1 MALGSGVRH
10 IIGCLAILA
19 IAISLLLFVF
29 PPLVA
34 AYVPSTTRFVGLR
47 GEAIDFFLIAL
58 IPILVWLVP
67 PIVRGLARLTHRGHQ
82 AFLGKVGFYIRFP
95 TPRRVRFWYTLV
107 QALGP
112 LAIDL
117 VVISEIVYF
126 LSDADARTFG
136 PRLFA
141 LPLLLLAGVVT
152 SLLPG
157 PWLVSAMDLRLVNP
171 AKGEV
176 VREASLFE
184 GLFGPIAALAL
195 LVSFVTTAH
204 AEGDSYTQGIVIL
217 GLWAT
222 RIFPAVLVA
231 VSVYRIVIEPN
242 VLPSLEAWAAKE
254 GIETKSSLPDVLA
267 ALRPLPPP
275 PSRNEVPTPSGSSG
289 GGRSARLSAA
299 PRAAEPVRHEDRE
312 QGD

>member
-1 MALGSGVRH
+1 MALASGARH
-10 IIGCLAILA
+10 IIGCLAVLA
-19 IAISLLLFVF
+19 IAVSLLLFVF
-29 PPLVA
+29 PPLVT
-34 AYVPSTTRFVGLR
+34 AYVSTTTRYVGLR
-47 GEAIDFFLIAL
+47 GEAIDFFLIAV

-67 PIVRGLARLTHRGHQ
+67 PIVRGLARLTHHGHQ
-82 AFLGKVGFYIRFP
+82 AFLGKTGFYIRFP
-95 TPRRVRFWYTLV
+95 TPRRVRFRYTLV

-152 SLLPG
+152 SLFPG

-184 GLFGPIAALAL
+184 GLFGPLAALAL

-222 RIFPAVLVA
+222 RMFPAVLVA
-231 VSVYRIVIEPN
+231 VSVYRIYVEPD
-242 VLPSLEAWAAKE
+242 VLPGLEKWAAAQGVETLPSLEAA
-254 GIETKSSLPDVLA
+254 LDR
-267 ALRPLPPP
+267 LRPKPRAMP
-275 PSRNEVPTPSGSSG
+275 PSEASAPVP
-289 GGRSARLSAA
+289 
-299 PRAAEPVRHEDRE
+299 AEPAGARE
-312 QGD
+312 PPG